1 MLVSMT
7 RVIAPPPGQ
16 GNSYTIGALARLAG
30 VNVETVRYYSRRG
43 LLAVPRKPAGGVRR
57 YPADT
62 VERMRFIR
70 RAKQLGFTL
79 TEIRE
84 LLAISVGNC
93 QDVRARAERKRTQIE
108 AQLRDLNALKKTLDQ
123 LIVSCR
129 GDRQAPPCPII
140 AALTNRPGDRD
151 QEIV

>member
-1 MLVSMT
+1 MT
-7 RVIAPPPGQ
+7 RVIAPPPGK

-57 YPADT
+57 YPAET
-62 VERMRFIR
+62 VARMHFIR

-84 LLAISVGNC
+84 LLTLGDGDC
-93 QDVRARAERKRTQIE
+93 RDVRDRAERKRAQIE
-108 AQLRDLNALKKTLDQ
+108 AQLRDLNALKKTLDR
-123 LIVSCR
+123 LIISCR
-129 GDRQAPPCPII
+129 GDRQAAPCPII
-140 AALTNRPGDRD
+140 AALTDRPGDRD
-151 QEIV
+151 QETV

>member
-1 MLVSMT
+1 MS
-7 RVIAPPPGQ
+7 RVIAPPPGK

-30 VNVETVRYYSRRG
+30 VSVETVRYYSRRG

-57 YPADT
+57 YPAET
-62 VERMRFIR
+62 VARMRFIR

-84 LLAISVGNC
+84 LLTLGDGDC
-93 QDVRARAERKRTQIE
+93 RDVRSRAERKRAQIE
-108 AQLRDLNALKKTLDQ
+108 TQLRGLNALKKTLDR

-129 GDRQAPPCPII
+129 GDGQAAPCPII
-140 AALTNRPGDRD
+140 AALTDRPGDRD
-151 QEIV
+151 QETV

>member
-1 MLVSMT
+1 MT
-7 RVIAPPPGQ
+7 RPTSTNTPSGF
-16 GNSYTIGALARLAG
+16 TIGALARAAS
-30 VNVETVRYYSRRG
+30 VNVETVRYYARRG
-43 LLAVPRKPAGGVRR
+43 LLKLPPKPAGGVRR
-57 YPADT
+57 YPPDAAD
-62 VERMRFIR
+62 RLRFIR

-108 AQLRDLNALKKTLDQ
+108 AQLRDLNALKKTLDR

-129 GDRQAPPCPII
+129 GDRQSPPCPII
-140 AALTNRPGDRD
+140 AALTNDRD
-151 QEIV
+151 QETT